1 MTAETQAGRMFAA
14 VRRIKLKPG
23 MVEEYTK
30 RVKAGAVPVMKKM
43 DGFKAFYVVV
53 AADNTAVSLSLFTN
67 KAVAEA
73 STQTLMPWI
82 KENLGPLLDSLPEA
96 IDGELVIS
104 EVQ

>member
-1 MTAETQAGRMFAA
+1 MTAQTQAGRMFAA
-14 VRRIKLKPG
+14 IRRIRLKPG

-30 RVKAGAVPVMKKM
+30 RMRTGALPMMKEM

-53 AADNTAVSLSLFTN
+53 SADDTLTSLSLFTN
-67 KAVAEA
+67 KSVAET

-82 KENLGPLLDSLPEA
+82 KENLGPLLISFPEV
-96 IDGELVIS
+96 IDGEVVIS